1 MSKSY
6 KELFELYENVFKP
19 AYADL
24 VSYIGRKPIN
34 ILVEMEN
41 ALAHIFV
48 SFDDSQPS
56 DIRSDNVK
64 KAYNHIVRATLDC
77 YKLLWVQLNEDIDE
91 IFKSNTK
98 RLALTMPESEFLKL
112 RSLFKE
118 KAREARKK
126 ELNNV
131 GKNPL
136 APVKEYMEAIEIG
149 KQIINSLDNEKEG
162 RARRFLL
169 RSKWW
174 ELITAF
180 VLGLLVNKVY
190 DLFFK

>member
-1 MSKSY
+1 VSRSY
-6 KELFELYENVFKP
+6 KELFDLYENVFKP

-24 VSYIGRKPIN
+24 VSYIGRKPTN

-48 SFDDSQPS
+48 SFDNSQ
-56 DIRSDNVK
+56 SDNVRK
-64 KAYNHIVRATLDC
+64 DNIRKACNHLVRATLDC
-77 YKLLWVQLNEDIDE
+77 YKLLWVQLNKDIDE

-98 RLALTMPESEFLKL
+98 RLALTMSESEFLRL
-112 RSLFKE
+112 RNLFKE
-118 KAREARKK
+118 KAKEARKK

-131 GKNPL
+131 GKDPL

-162 RARRFLL
+162 RARGFLL

-174 ELITAF
+174 ELIVAF
-180 VLGLLVNKVY
+180 VMGLLVNKVY